1 MIRVEGIAAIIGQI
15 FRQDGIGIF
24 DENDDYQEQSI
35 GANIDDF
42 DIHNCFIVFS
52 SNETSGWPIPGDD
65 ARKIMMIIHKHYS
78 QLSGQCGRSNETIE
92 LHDFCN
98 ERPDITVVHIQ
109 QILDSIRT
117 DLTREYKV
125 MQRKSKSK
133 LLWNSD
139 YEKAIEQADFQ
150 LLANTIEIV
159 RLHDTLYN
167 NN

>member
-1 MIRVEGIAAIIGQI
+1 MDGQ
-15 FRQDGIGIF
+15 F
-24 DENDDYQEQSI
+24 
-35 GANIDDF
+35 
-42 DIHNCFIVFS
+42 
-52 SNETSGWPIPGDD
+52 
-65 ARKIMMIIHKHYS
+65 
-78 QLSGQCGRSNETIE
+78 GRSNETIE

-98 ERPDITVVHIQ
+98 ERPDITVVRIQ
-109 QILDSIRT
+109 QILDSIRS
-117 DLTREYKV
+117 DLTRGYKV